1 MFRIAWRSNAST
13 GGGKFIYTEKEATEY
28 AYILNA
34 KFPQITHW
42 IEKDTSSP
50 KDELKP
56 IKIIGHRCSYGDL
69 SFIPAKSP
77 VSSPEAS

>member
-34 KFPQITHW
+34 KFP
-42 IEKDTSSP
+42 
-50 KDELKP
+50 
-56 IKIIGHRCSYGDL
+56 
-69 SFIPAKSP
+69 
-77 VSSPEAS
+77 